1 MKIFPN
7 LTVSWPNYSKLLV
20 LLLALIVA
28 FGVAEVSLRI
38 FWHPDY
44 LNPAYLRD
52 DLTWLS
58 RNVVLNDFGY
68 RDREFSLQRN
78 DETFRIYSLGDSY
91 TYGWY
96 INDANA
102 AYPKLLERKLKDQ
115 FGDTKVEVI
124 NAARPGFN
132 LAAEVER
139 FENEGIL
146 FRPNLVTIGLNAQ
159 DLATREYPPHF
170 TKNKLLVS
178 LKLYQLVG
186 GNLERARVAK
196 MTDQEIKE
204 TYTDGSEQLVKAEK
218 LLAKLKSLTDS
229 IEAEL
234 VIVVFPQ
241 YNPSQPDEIYRY
253 PQYHEQLAKLGEK
266 YQIKVVDL
274 LTIFNAQQDRRKLV
288 LNPID
293 PHPSKLANEIVA
305 DYLIQSVNFVEKI
318 NRPHQPIPISHTS
331 VTMGTKLSSAKG
343 IISYPSGWV
352 FFDRKF
358 NLATQKL
365 PLLQEG
371 SKQVSYMEDILKT
384 ARSYTH
390 EGWPGAKIETHLKG
404 RTNKLT
410 IPKTLYGYQVVG
422 VSQVTAFWKKNGA
435 LHSQD
440 LSLTEVGISKNEDFI
455 NIEVFSDREFELY
468 RVTVDIAINQL
479 DIDKEE
485 VVSLFSTKIYQDKV
499 DKDQQ
504 QVAFNSKGEIG
515 SLPKFFWAGKSVNY
529 AWVDNKMTALEIKKI
544 EQQVIIRLPDR
555 SDRTVIE
562 LPIAEINSFDETG
575 SPLIEFF

>member
-7 LTVSWPNYSKLLV
+7 LIPSWPNYSKLLV
-20 LLLALIVA
+20 LLLALVVA
-28 FGVAEVSLRI
+28 FSAAEVSLRI
-38 FWHPDY
+38 FWRPDY

-58 RNVVLNDFGY
+58 RNVVLNNFGY
-68 RDREFSLQRN
+68 RDREFSLQKN
-78 DETFRIYSLGDSY
+78 NETFRIYSLGDSY

-96 INDANA
+96 INDADA
-102 AYPKLLERKLKDQ
+102 AYPKLLERKLKNQ

-170 TKNKLLVS
+170 TKNKLLAS
-178 LKLYQLVG
+178 FKLYQLVF
-186 GNLERARVAK
+186 GNLERARVAR

-204 TYTDGSEQLVKAEK
+204 TYADGSEQLVKAEK
-218 LLAKLKSLTDS
+218 LLAKLKGLTDS
-229 IEAEL
+229 IEADL
-234 VIVVFPQ
+234 VMIIFPQ
-241 YNPSQPDEIYRY
+241 YNPSQPDGIYRY

-274 LTIFNAQQDRRKLV
+274 LTLFNAQQDRRKLV

-293 PHPSKLANEIVA
+293 PHPSKLTNELA
-305 DYLIQSVNFVEKI
+305 AEYLLQSINFEEKI
-318 NRPHQPIPISHTS
+318 SQTPQLVATS
-331 VTMGTKLSSAKG
+331 KTAVTIGTKLPSVKG

-384 ARSYTH
+384 ARFYTH

-404 RTNKLT
+404 RTNKTT

-440 LSLTEVGISKNEDFI
+440 LSLAEVDISKNEDFI

-468 RVTVDIAINQL
+468 RVTVDIAVNQF

-504 QVAFNSKGEIG
+504 QVVFNSKGEIG
-515 SLPKFFWAGKSVNY
+515 SLPKFIWAGNSVSY
-529 AWVDNKMTALEIKKI
+529 AWVGSIMTAIEIQKT
-544 EQQVIIRLPDR
+544 QHQLVIKLPDR
-555 SDRTVIE
+555 SEGAVIE
-562 LPIAEINSFDETG
+562 LPIAESNSFDETG